1 MAQSFISEIGDRL
14 GYDGVANTNGEHVKT
29 ISAEYYKRIDNG
41 VVSNVRI
48 QDAISSTGN
57 GKVVAT
63 DQSSVNSEFKLLATA
78 SASPT
83 SGALTEAVYDTDI
96 TMNPST
102 NTLTANLA
110 GTATYAKA
118 LDPQIILNSTLYKVP
133 VISANKEVRW
143 TGAPGAS
150 GSTTELSYDNSN
162 GVNLL
167 SVNISGNAAS
177 ATALNVGA
185 MANTGTFKL
194 ACFDADGTGY
204 WETDAT
210 KGRLLFDA
218 ATNALGVNIT
228 GNAATAST
236 ATNATLATTATKLSS
251 SAGGTSQ
258 PVFINS
264 SGQPQ
269 VIPLQK
275 AANNENYLTMQCQGA
290 YYAATAGTATA
301 CSGNAATATSASAC
315 TGNSLTATTATK
327 LSASAGGPSQP
338 VYFPSTGTYAGKP
351 VAIPMSTD
359 AEVVA
364 VGDFLAIQSQ
374 GAYYAHK
381 AGVATSA
388 SMADEA
394 DTANLANRARALNI
408 NAMGN
413 SNYFLAV
420 FDEEGHPFKE
430 TNSTLGRLIFDASQK
445 LLNTNIT
452 GNAATA
458 SACTGNSATATTA
471 VSANV
476 AGTAGVADAVSMM
489 AMENRSYFF
498 CVFDDNGHAVV
509 DTTQAGRLLYSASEN
524 LINCNIIGT
533 AGYATHIGSSTSH
546 PQIGSN
552 GNPVYVS
559 NGGVVTQCTAVNGF
573 IGVND
578 VTNKDGSHWDT
589 STTEIEQDYIFVPP
603 GDPSVSYTINM
614 MRLKVNK
621 TYKVLLAGGTRGP
634 KVIICKN
641 SGSTFTFYT
650 GAEVYANTDR
660 ASVGGGNGTHGG
672 SYATY
677 VLRTDDSHLYHIW
690 GY

>member
-1 MAQSFISEIGDRL
+1 MAQLNDTMVQGDLRVTGKIYGTL
-14 GYDGVANTNGEHVKT
+14 NG
-29 ISAEYYKRIDNG
+29 
-41 VVSNVRI
+41 
-48 QDAISSTGN
+48 
-57 GKVVAT
+57 
-63 DQSSVNSEFKLLATA
+63 
-78 SASPT
+78 
-83 SGALTEAVYDTDI
+83 
-96 TMNPST
+96 
-102 NTLTANLA
+102 
-110 GTATYAKA
+110 
-118 LDPQIILNSTLYKVP
+118 
-133 VISANKEVRW
+133 
-143 TGAPGAS
+143 
-150 GSTTELSYDNSN
+150 
-162 GVNLL
+162 
-167 SVNISGNAAS
+167 
-177 ATALNVGA
+177 
-185 MANTGTFKL
+185 
-194 ACFDADGTGY
+194 
-204 WETDAT
+204 
-210 KGRLLFDA
+210 
-218 ATNALGVNIT
+218 
-228 GNAATAST
+228 T
-236 ATNATLATTATKLSS
+236 ATNATLATTASKLSS

-290 YYAATAGTATA
+290 YYAATAGTAAA

-315 TGNSLTATTATK
+315 TGNSATATTATK

-359 AEVVA
+359 ADVVA

-408 NAMGN
+408 GEMGN

-430 TNSTLGRLIFDASQK
+430 TNSTLGRLIFNSSEK

-458 SACTGNSATATTA
+458 TTAT
-471 VSANV
+471 SANV
-476 AGTAGVADAVSMM
+476 AGTAGVADAVSMT

-524 LINCNIIGT
+524 LINCNILGT
-533 AGYATHIGSSTSH
+533 AGYATHIGASASH
-546 PQIGSN
+546 PQIGST

-559 NGGVVTQCTAVNGF
+559 SAGEVTQCTAVNGF
-573 IGVND
+573 IGIAD
-578 VTNKDGSHWDT
+578 VTKKDGSHWDT
-589 STTEIEQDYIFVPP
+589 STKEIEQDYIFVPP
-603 GDPSVSYTINM
+603 GDSSVSYTINM
-614 MRLKVNK
+614 MRLKANK
-621 TYKVLLAGGTRGP
+621 TYKVLLAGGARGP
-634 KVIICKN
+634 RVLMCKN
-641 SGSTFTFYT
+641 SGSKFTFYT
-650 GAEVYANTDR
+650 GAEKYANTDR
-660 ASVGGGNGTHGG
+660 ASVGGGNGTRSG
-672 SYATY
+672 SYVTY